1 MQNKQTLKAIKLW
14 FLHLFFCTVW
24 CFQSTKYAFYIHLQI
39 CTSSNRA
46 LRSIFTFL
54 NFVCLARKSL
64 SDQATAITVSW
75 HIGWET
81 SSKYISRQQ
90 TIKGGN
96 TKHQTGLSKVQNHT
110 QGWLRHVYI
119 GDLHLFVTNTSLS
132 ANKSV
137 NAQICN
143 FVVFKSLLCQIS
155 RQCLYWLGNV
165 KTSSCVQL
173 KTWPLP
179 HLPWGG

>member
-46 LRSIFTFL
+46 LRSSFTFL

-96 TKHQTGLSKVQNHT
+96 IQHQTGLSKVQNHT
-110 QGWLRHVYI
+110 GLIKKYLSQWSV
-119 GDLHLFVTNTSLS
+119 VCTNSSLWVK
-132 ANKSV
+132 KSV
-137 NAQICN
+137 NAQICIYI
-143 FVVFKSLLCQIS
+143 VCESLWCQIS
-155 RQCLYWLGNV
+155 WQCLYWLGNV
-165 KTSSCVQL
+165 
-173 KTWPLP
+173 
-179 HLPWGG
+179 

>member
-46 LRSIFTFL
+46 LRSSFTFL

-96 TKHQTGLSKVQNHT
+96 TKHQTGLSKLQNHT
-110 QGWLRHVYI
+110 GLIKTYGWSAF
-119 GDLHLFVTNTSLS
+119 FVAYGSLS
-132 ANKSV
+132 LNKSV
-137 NAQICN
+137 NAQICIYI
-143 FVVFKSLLCQIS
+143 VSKSLFCQIA

-165 KTSSCVQL
+165 
-173 KTWPLP
+173 
-179 HLPWGG
+179 

>member
-46 LRSIFTFL
+46 LRSSFTFL

-96 TKHQTGLSKVQNHT
+96 TRQVWVKYKITLD
-110 QGWLRHVYI
+110 WLRHM
-119 GDLHLFVTNTSLS
+119 GDLHFLLHMVVCPWINRSMLKSASTLSLNLSFVKLH
-132 ANKSV
+132 
-137 NAQICN
+137 
-143 FVVFKSLLCQIS
+143 
-155 RQCLYWLGNV
+155 GNV
-165 KTSSCVQL
+165 YTD
-173 KTWPLP
+173 
-179 HLPWGG
+179 